1 MQAKHC
7 NICNND
13 SITSFNNQLR
23 IFMKKI
29 QYNVVRFSDGE
40 LFKKAKIRAVK
51 EKISLMELI
60 QKSVKDYLK
69 TGIDI

>member
-1 MQAKHC
+1 
-7 NICNND
+7 
-13 SITSFNNQLR
+13 
-23 IFMKKI
+23 MKKI